1 MALATAV
8 GADGGL
14 MVMVIAA
21 AFDDVVSARLSVTL
35 NWNEPAVVLAGL
47 GTKVRSPARSAAAV
61 MTWPDVIAVPL
72 RASVPS
78 LGSEVMVTLATAVG
92 ADGGLMVMSI
102 AAAFD
107 DVVAPRL
114 SVTLNWYEPAVVL
127 AGLGTKVRSPALSA
141 AAVMT

>member
-35 NWNEPAVVLAGL
+35 NWNEPAVVLPVV
-47 GTKVRSPARSAAAV
+47 GTKVRSPALSAAAV

-78 LGSEVMVTLATAVG
+78 LGSVVTVTLPSVSVATAVG
-92 ADGGLMVMSI
+92 ADGGLMVMVI

-107 DVVAPRL
+107 DVVSARL
-114 SVTLNWYEPAVVL
+114 SVTLNWNEPAVVL
-127 AGLGTKVRSPALSA
+127 PVVGTKVRSP
-141 AAVMT
+141 